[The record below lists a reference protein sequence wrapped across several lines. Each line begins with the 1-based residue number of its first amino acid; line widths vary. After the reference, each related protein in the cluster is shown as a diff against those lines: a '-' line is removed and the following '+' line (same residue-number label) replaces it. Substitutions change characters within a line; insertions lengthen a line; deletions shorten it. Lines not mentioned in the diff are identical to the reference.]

1 MTRPDLG
8 TSQHEEPVTQ
18 SGFAARSAIFA
29 LTVIALCLLV
39 PFGAGVIAGYLDA
52 GHGTHGPDA
61 VLVAIVLV
69 WLGVLAGLSLLAVKY
84 RPFPPGGPVAA
95 SVKRSRRILVA
106 AVALGAF
113 IGVVAVAGDV
123 MPAGLVSDA
132 PVSVFA
138 ALVILAAW
146 LIVTPI
152 MTLLWWRSTDEH
164 ERAAYVDGANV
175 AGHVYLFIAPAWWI
189 ATRAGL
195 LPPQDPMI
203 VLAVVMTIWTA
214 VWLYRKYA

>member
-1 MTRPDLG
+1 MIRSESG
-8 TSQHEEPVTQ
+8 TSPHEEPARQ
-18 SGFAARSAIFA
+18 GGFAGRSAIFA
-29 LTVIALCLLV
+29 IAILALFLMV

-52 GHGTHGPDA
+52 GDGTRSVDA

-69 WLGVLAGLSLLAVKY
+69 WLALLAGLSLLAVRF
-84 RPFPPGGPVAA
+84 RPFPAGDPVAD

-113 IGVVAVAGDV
+113 IGVVATAGDV
-123 MPAGLVSDA
+123 MPAGLVSDEQ
-132 PVSVFA
+132 VSVFA

-152 MTLLWWRSTDEH
+152 MTFMWWRSTDEH

-214 VWLYRKYA
+214 VWLYRKYS